1 MKSMTRTTGL
11 WATGALAFSFILAGC
26 TPSATE
32 TAPEAPAEPAPAAA
46 EASVGIAYNAAL
58 YEALPQDIKDKGYIV
73 LATDPTDPPLEF
85 YDEGGVLVGAEIDM
99 VDALSTV
106 LGIEFVIT
114 VSPFGNII
122 PGVEAGRFDGAVS
135 GFADRPARQE
145 VVDFVDYFTTS
156 RGLLVLKGQQ
166 AELKD
171 ASAELCGKSVAV
183 ALATSAA
190 ENVVAQSEACVSGGK
205 DAIDIQ
211 EYPTQADGVTAV
223 RSGRADL
230 TFFGAHAASW
240 IAKQSEGDADE
251 LEVFLRPEDG
261 KDINGIL
268 LRKGDLAEVFQAAI
282 QQLMDSG
289 DFETIWTKWGLQN
302 VILTTATING
312 GTVDK

>member
-1 MKSMTRTTGL
+1 MKSILRTMGP
-11 WATGALAFSFILAGC
+11 WATGAVAFSFVLAGC
-26 TPSATE
+26 TASGTE
-32 TAPEAPAEPAPAAA
+32 AEIEAPVEPEATAET
-46 EASVGIAYNAAL
+46 SVGIAYNAAL
-58 YEALPQDIKDKGYIV
+58 YEALPQDIKDKGFIV

-85 YDEGGVLVGAEIDM
+85 YDEAGVLVGSEVDM
-99 VDALSTV
+99 ADALATILGVEIV
-106 LGIEFVIT
+106 LT

-145 VVDFVDYFTTS
+145 VVDFVNYFTTS
-156 RGLLVLKGQQ
+156 RGLLVVKGEQDD
-166 AELKD
+166 LKD

-183 ALATSAA
+183 ALGTSAA
-190 ENVVAQSEACVSGGK
+190 DSVIEQSATCVAAGS

-211 EYPTQADGVTAV
+211 EYPDQAAGVLAV
-223 RSGRADL
+223 QSGRADL
-230 TFFGAHAASW
+230 TFFSAHAASW
-240 IAKQSEGDADE
+240 IAKQSEGQAVE

-268 LRKGDLAEVFQAAI
+268 LRKGDLAETFQAAI

-289 DFETIWTKWGLQN
+289 DFDTIWAKWGLQN

>member
-11 WATGALAFSFILAGC
+11 FATGALAFSFILAGC

-32 TAPEAPAEPAPAAA
+32 TATEAPAEPAAAA
-46 EASVGIAYNAAL
+46 ETSVGIAYNAAL
-58 YEALPQDIKDKGYIV
+58 YEALPQDIKDKGFIV

-85 YDEGGVLVGAEIDM
+85 YDEGGVLVGSEIDM
-99 VDALSTV
+99 VDALATI
-106 LGIEFVIT
+106 LGVEFVLT

-135 GFADRPARQE
+135 GFADRPGRQE

-190 ENVVAQSEACVSGGK
+190 ENVVTQSEACVAGGK
-205 DAIDIQ
+205 DAIDVQ

-240 IAKQSEGDADE
+240 IAKQSEGDSDE

-289 DFETIWTKWGLQN
+289 DFETIWTKWGLDN

>member
-1 MKSMTRTTGL
+1 MKSILRTMGP
-11 WATGALAFSFILAGC
+11 WATGAVAFSFVLAGC
-26 TPSATE
+26 TASGTE
-32 TAPEAPAEPAPAAA
+32 AEIEAPAEPEATA
-46 EASVGIAYNAAL
+46 ETSVGIAYNAAL
-58 YEALPQDIKDKGYIV
+58 YEALPQDIKDKGFIV

-85 YDEGGVLVGAEIDM
+85 YDEAGVLVGSEVDM
-99 VDALSTV
+99 ADALATILGVEIV
-106 LGIEFVIT
+106 LT

-145 VVDFVDYFTTS
+145 VVDFVNYFTTS
-156 RGLLVLKGQQ
+156 RGLLVVKGEQDD
-166 AELKD
+166 LKD

-183 ALATSAA
+183 ALGTSAA
-190 ENVVAQSEACVSGGK
+190 DSVIEQSATCVAAGS

-211 EYPTQADGVTAV
+211 EYPDQAAGVLAV
-223 RSGRADL
+223 QSGRADL
-230 TFFGAHAASW
+230 TFFSAHAASW
-240 IAKQSEGDADE
+240 IAKQSEGQAVE

-268 LRKGDLAEVFQAAI
+268 LRKGDLAETFQAAI

-289 DFETIWTKWGLQN
+289 DFDTIWAKWGLQN

>member
-1 MKSMTRTTGL
+1 MKSILRTMGP
-11 WATGALAFSFILAGC
+11 WATGAVAFSFVLAGC
-26 TPSATE
+26 TASGTE
-32 TAPEAPAEPAPAAA
+32 AEIEAPADPEATA
-46 EASVGIAYNAAL
+46 ETSVGIAYNAAL
-58 YEALPQDIKDKGYIV
+58 YEALPQDIKDKGFIV

-85 YDEGGVLVGAEIDM
+85 YDEAGVLVGSEVDM
-99 VDALSTV
+99 ADALATILGVEIV
-106 LGIEFVIT
+106 LT

-145 VVDFVDYFTTS
+145 VVDFVNYFTTS
-156 RGLLVLKGQQ
+156 RGLLVVKGEQDD
-166 AELKD
+166 LKD

-183 ALATSAA
+183 ALGTSAA
-190 ENVVAQSEACVSGGK
+190 DSVIEQSATCVAAGS

-211 EYPTQADGVTAV
+211 EYPDQAAGVLAV
-223 RSGRADL
+223 QSGRADL
-230 TFFGAHAASW
+230 TFFSAHAASW
-240 IAKQSEGDADE
+240 IAKQSEGQAVE

-268 LRKGDLAEVFQAAI
+268 LRKGDLAETFQAAI

-289 DFETIWTKWGLQN
+289 DFDTIWAKWGLQN

>member
-1 MKSMTRTTGL
+1 MLRTMGP
-11 WATGALAFSFILAGC
+11 WVTGAVAFSFVLAGC
-26 TPSATE
+26 TASGTVAE
-32 TAPEAPAEPAPAAA
+32 TEAPAEPAPTA
-46 EASVGIAYNAAL
+46 EESVGIAYNAAL
-58 YEALPQDIKDKGYIV
+58 YEALPQDIKDKGFIV

-85 YDEGGVLVGAEIDM
+85 YDEAGELVGAEVDM
-99 VDALSTV
+99 TDALATILGVEIV
-106 LGIEFVIT
+106 LT

-156 RGLLVLKGQQ
+156 RGLLVAKGEQ

-171 ASAELCGKSVAV
+171 PAAELCGKSVAV
-183 ALATSAA
+183 ALGTSAA
-190 ENVVAQSEACVSGGK
+190 DSVIEQSTACVSAGNE
-205 DAIDIQ
+205 AIDIQ
-211 EYPTQADGVTAV
+211 EYPDQSAGVLAV
-223 RSGRADL
+223 QSGRADL
-230 TFFGAHAASW
+230 TFFSAHAASW
-240 IAKQSEGDADE
+240 IAKQSEGEAVE
-251 LEVFLRPEDG
+251 LEVFLRPENG

-268 LRKGDLAEVFQAAI
+268 LRKGDLAETFQAAI

-289 DFETIWTKWGLQN
+289 DFDTIWSKWGLQE

>member
-1 MKSMTRTTGL
+1 MKSILRTMGP
-11 WATGALAFSFILAGC
+11 WATGAVAFSFVLAGC
-26 TPSATE
+26 TASGTE
-32 TAPEAPAEPAPAAA
+32 AEIEAPVEPEATAET
-46 EASVGIAYNAAL
+46 SVGIAYNAAL
-58 YEALPQDIKDKGYIV
+58 YEALPQDIKDKGFIV

-85 YDEGGVLVGAEIDM
+85 YDEAGVLVGSEVDM
-99 VDALSTV
+99 ADALATILGVEIV
-106 LGIEFVIT
+106 LT

-145 VVDFVDYFTTS
+145 VVDFVNYFTTS
-156 RGLLVLKGQQ
+156 RGLLVVKGEQDD
-166 AELKD
+166 LKD

-183 ALATSAA
+183 ALGTSAA
-190 ENVVAQSEACVSGGK
+190 DSVIEQSATCVAAGS

-211 EYPTQADGVTAV
+211 EYPDQAAGVLAV
-223 RSGRADL
+223 QSGRADL
-230 TFFGAHAASW
+230 TFFSAHAASW
-240 IAKQSEGDADE
+240 IAKQSEGQAVE

-268 LRKGDLAEVFQAAI
+268 LRKGDLAETFQAAI

-289 DFETIWTKWGLQN
+289 DFDTIWAKWGLQN
-302 VILTTATING
+302 VILTNATING